1 MPSYFFDSSAL
12 VKRYHFEPGSAW
24 VRSICD
30 PRTRPALYRSQLAQV
45 EVVAALRRTG
55 RHEILHP
62 SFVDTLVNLFG
73 RHLVLSDPGRPRPMY
88 RLIALSPTVLD
99 LAAELCN
106 RYWDVRPHPLRS
118 LDALQLATA
127 VLTATAIQDE
137 LLLVTADT
145 RLAAVAPLE
154 GLTLVNPL
162 HPPSP

>member
-30 PRTRPALYRSQLAQV
+30 PRTRPPLYLAQLARV

-55 RHEILHP
+55 RRENLHP
-62 SFVDTLVNLFG
+62 SFVDTMVNLFG
-73 RHLVLSDPGRPRPMY
+73 RHLVLSDPARPRPMY
-88 RLIALSPTVLD
+88 RLIPLSTAVLD

-118 LDALQLATA
+118 LDAVQLAAA
-127 VLTATAIQDE
+127 VLTATVIGEQ
-137 LLLVTADT
+137 LLLVTADI
-145 RLAAVAPLE
+145 RLAAVAPQE
-154 GLTLVNPL
+154 GLTVVNPL
-162 HPPSP
+162 NPPRP